1 MPSLDTIWNYKMIKR
16 TILFVLCFLVLSI
29 SLFAQEEEIAWN
41 YEDEQN
47 SIITRDED
55 VIWVFDN
62 TETEKEEVVTE
73 KKGYF
78 RVPDRKFEI
87 GLFTL
92 GLGISND
99 FMTASEFFKEKL
111 TIDLDKLSDGFNIN
125 ANSSI
130 SPFFIN
136 YNKNN
141 IWGLGL
147 YTGLDLFGLVGLSGG
162 MLTFQEADIEESD
175 IGAAI
180 FTEVNVH
187 GFLTFSKFKIKLK
200 PAVYYPILYAKP
212 NKFSYTY
219 LNKKTNEKD
228 ETYLNMELDMRVYT
242 AFPMNYDFDI
252 KDIFNIT
259 NITDNISAKPGIDI
273 SVGAEYQL
281 SEVLGLTEKFD
292 FLDFDVGI
300 EFVNIPLY
308 SATMEDYMR
317 MIVSLG
323 SDKPIDFFSNM
334 FNNMLNED
342 SEKIDIDIEQ
352 YYKYSMDEYGKEKI
366 NVLRPFKMLISVDW
380 HPLDN
385 PFMADRDV
393 PFKIKREW
401 LTVSPIFGFAINP
414 LYKES
419 TSFEG
424 GIKIRLNLVNLF
436 IATFGTG
443 YYDRLWKNSFDI
455 RLNFKVF
462 EIDLGVSMQS
472 PLFLKSWSGGGLGAA
487 FGLKFGW

>member
-1 MPSLDTIWNYKMIKR
+1 MIKR
-16 TILFVLCFLVLSI
+16 TVLFILCFLILSI
-29 SLFAQEEEIAWN
+29 SIFAQEEEVAWN
-41 YEDEQN
+41 YEDEQD
-47 SIITRDED
+47 SVITRDED
-55 VIWVFDN
+55 VVWVFDA
-62 TETEKEEVVTE
+62 TEAEKEEVVTE

-92 GLGISND
+92 GLNISND
-99 FMTASEFFKEKL
+99 FMTVSEFFKEKL
-111 TIDLDKLSDGFNIN
+111 IIDLDKFSKGFNIN

-130 SPFFIN
+130 SPVFIN

-147 YTGLDLFGLVGLSGG
+147 YTGLDLLGIVGLSGG
-162 MLTFQEADIEESD
+162 MLTFHEADSEESD

-180 FTEVNVH
+180 FAEVNVY
-187 GFLTFSKFKIKLK
+187 GFLAFNKFKIKLK

-219 LNKKTNEKD
+219 LNKKTDGKD

-242 AFPMNYDFDI
+242 AFPMNYDLDI
-252 KDIFNIT
+252 KDIFNIS
-259 NITDNISAKPGIDI
+259 NIIDNISAKPGIDI
-273 SVGAEYQL
+273 SIGAEYPL

-317 MIVSLG
+317 MIVNLG
-323 SDKPIDFFSNM
+323 SDKPIDI
-334 FNNMLNED
+334 FNDIFNEDNED
-342 SEKIDIDIEQ
+342 SEEIDIEK

-366 NVLRPFKMLISVDW
+366 SVLRPFKMLISADW
-380 HPLDN
+380 HPFDN
-385 PFMADRDV
+385 PFMADSDA
-393 PFKIKREW
+393 PLKIKREW
-401 LTVSPIFGFAINP
+401 LTFSPISGFAINP
-414 LYKES
+414 LYKKQV
-419 TSFEG
+419 SFEG
-424 GIKIRLNLVNLF
+424 GIRIRLNLFNFF

-443 YYDRLWKNSFDI
+443 HYDRLWKNSLDI
-455 RLNFKVF
+455 RLNFKAF
-462 EIDLGVSMQS
+462 EIDLGASIQS
-472 PLFLKSWSGGGLGAA
+472 PGFIKSWSGGGLGAV